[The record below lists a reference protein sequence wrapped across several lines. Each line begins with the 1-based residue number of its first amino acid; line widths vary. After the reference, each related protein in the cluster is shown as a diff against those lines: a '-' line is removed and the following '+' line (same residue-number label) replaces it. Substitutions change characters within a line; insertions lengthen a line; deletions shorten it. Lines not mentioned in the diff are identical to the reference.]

1 METNPE
7 ERFKEFVELAL
18 REGAVAAR
26 IIPASGVAVDE
37 RVRLKCAVP
46 FCGGYN
52 RYLTCPPHT
61 LSVEDFTRALSRYHW
76 CLVVQV
82 EAQDIGS
89 SDKSTGRIDEGLLKE
104 VRDLHGAYKLRLLEI
119 VEKVETAA
127 FKKGLR
133 FATGLIGGSCILCE
147 QCVEDKVSEPCR
159 HPFRARP
166 AMEGVGIDVF
176 QTVENAGLAIH
187 LSSSENVRWTGLIL
201 LE

>member
-37 RVRLKCAVP
+37 RVRLKCTVP
-46 FCGGYN
+46 LCGGYN

-61 LSVEDFTRALSRYHW
+61 FSVEDFTRVLSRYHW

-104 VRDLHGAYKLRLLEI
+104 VRELHGAYKLRLLEI
-119 VEKVETAA
+119 VEKVEAAA

-176 QTVENAGLAIH
+176 QTVGNAGLAIH